1 MKKSILFLSMGLF
14 TLCLFA
20 QTTKK
25 ASINNVDQEL
35 QNQQEKDLSKS
46 YYSFEKSLSN
56 RYNEIDSLETQYSLT
71 PSESLLNTLNQKKQ
85 TLRIDRFKGRIELL
99 EKRYK
104 ATPNEELKNEINNNK
119 NTLNSLLQENKSNN

>member
-1 MKKSILFLSMGLF
+1 MGLF